1 MQLATQRAGLHE
13 AVVRLEAARTPAEPA
28 RPAPAAHCAAAGVLS
43 ASASAD
49 CESEQE
55 ASEEAAP
62 PQSEQVLT
70 LEAAVVEADAAVGE
84 AKAAHK
90 AAALAFDAAER
101 EQRAA
106 QSRLALCSA
115 EQHAEHQGSLLPGLA
130 GEVGVR
136 LQRAYLKL
144 WRRQFREG
152 VAEMRAAAS
161 LLVAAVRGVAQRSTG
176 AVGDLGS
183 LHRLAQ
189 AAADPLIAV
198 GRVAGR
204 LFAGSVGSTTAAALM
219 GGLGVLRLGMG
230 VVKFGELGTWVLGVW
245 ALFEHDV
252 LGA

>member
-1 MQLATQRAGLHE
+1 
-13 AVVRLEAARTPAEPA
+13 
-28 RPAPAAHCAAAGVLS
+28 
-43 ASASAD
+43 
-49 CESEQE
+49 
-55 ASEEAAP
+55 
-62 PQSEQVLT
+62 
-70 LEAAVVEADAAVGE
+70 VG
-84 AKAAHK
+84 A
-90 AAALAFDAAER
+90 
-101 EQRAA
+101 
-106 QSRLALCSA
+106 
-115 EQHAEHQGSLLPGLA
+115 
-130 GEVGVR
+130 R

-230 VVKFGELGTWVLGVW
+230 VVKFGEHAGRVHCSQ
-245 ALFEHDV
+245 ALC
-252 LGA
+252 

>member
-1 MQLATQRAGLHE
+1 MQLAAQRAGLHE
-13 AVVRLEAARTPAEPA
+13 AVVRLEAARTPAEHA

-43 ASASAD
+43 ASAAAD

-55 ASEEAAP
+55 AGEEAVP
-62 PQSEQVLT
+62 PQSEQALT
-70 LEAAVVEADAAVGE
+70 LEAAVVEADAAVVE

-90 AAALAFDAAER
+90 AAALAFDAAQQ

-230 VVKFGELGTWVLGVW
+230 VVKFGEWGAWVLGVTALCW
-245 ALFEHDV
+245 A
-252 LGA
+252 

>member
-1 MQLATQRAGLHE
+1 MQLAARRADLQQ

-28 RPAPAAHCAAAGVLS
+28 RPAPAADCAAPADLG
-43 ASASAD
+43 ASPAAD
-49 CESEQE
+49 CKPEQE
-55 ASEEAAP
+55 AGEEAAV
-62 PQSEQVLT
+62 PQSEQVLA
-70 LEAAVVEADAAVGE
+70 LEAAVVEADAAVRE

-90 AAALAFDAAER
+90 AAALAFDGAER

-106 QSRLALCSA
+106 QSRLALCST
-115 EQHAEHQGSLLPGLA
+115 ERHAEHHGSLLPGLA
-130 GEVGVR
+130 GDVGAR

-152 VAEMRAAAS
+152 LAEMRAAAS
-161 LLVAAVRGVAQRSTG
+161 LLVAAVRGIAQRSTG

-230 VVKFGELGTWVLGVW
+230 VVKFGEAACCAGRRL
-245 ALFEHDV
+245 
-252 LGA
+252 